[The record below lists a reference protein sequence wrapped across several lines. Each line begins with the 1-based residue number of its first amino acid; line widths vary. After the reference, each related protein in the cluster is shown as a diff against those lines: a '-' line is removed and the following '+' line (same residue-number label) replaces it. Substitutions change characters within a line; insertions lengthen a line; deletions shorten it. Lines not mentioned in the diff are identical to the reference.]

1 LAEDW
6 HDLPAVADVVALDV
20 GCVVSVSVYNVDVEV
35 FIGVLVDSV
44 VVVTAVGV
52 NSEPTK

>member
-6 HDLPAVADVVALDV
+6 HDLPAVDDVVALDV

-35 FIGVLVDSV
+35 LIGVLVDSV

-52 NSEPTK
+52 DSEPRK